1 MGSLRYAP
9 SLIRSMRG
17 KTRKRC
23 YATGVAVWFQ
33 TILMTKNFVE
43 DPVNGPRA
51 AIVASGAVRNSSG
64 PSTFV
69 HTGNGIYEKTPR
81 CPRGWS
87 VHCWCFCT
95 GTRSRPCHHH
105 SCSRSHDG
113 PGSSSGHQQGR
124 QEKDPQ
130 KGRQEENR
138 PQGRLKQHCKACC
151 ARRRAFRPSLIQ
163 NRPLLR
169 AFSLVL
175 QTPCA
180 PPELFATAAVRPLR
194 SCRPSCC
201 LFARKPRP

>member
-1 MGSLRYAP
+1 
-9 SLIRSMRG
+9 MRG

-81 CPRGWS
+81 CPRGRS
-87 VHCWCFCT
+87 VHCWRFCT
-95 GTRSRPCHHH
+95 GTRSS
-105 SCSRSHDG
+105 SCPSHCACSSPHGRS
-113 PGSSSGHQQGR
+113 GSCAGSKDQSNQDR
-124 QEKDPQ
+124 QEKEDPQ

-138 PQGRLKQHCKACC
+138 PQGSLKQSGTAW
-151 ARRRAFRPSLIQ
+151 RTRNRGLGPSLIQ

-169 AFSLVL
+169 AFSLALLPPPARRQNFLHPL
-175 QTPCA
+175 QSVVIRHVPC
-180 PPELFATAAVRPLR
+180 
-194 SCRPSCC
+194 
-201 LFARKPRP
+201 

>member
-95 GTRSRPCHHH
+95 GTRSRPCRHH

-113 PGSSSGHQQGR
+113 PGSSTGR
-124 QEKDPQ
+124 QE
-130 KGRQEENR
+130 GRQDENR

-151 ARRRAFRPSLIQ
+151 ARHRALRPSLIQ

-180 PPELFATAAVRPLR
+180 PPKLSRPLQSVPCAVAALR
-194 SCRPSCC
+194 VVF
-201 LFARKPRP
+201 FARKPRP